1 MKKIVASLFLSLFIS
16 LINAAT
22 MPIDLN
28 KESAAVMVVGH
39 DHCQEAALASHH
51 ESSKSNSS
59 PSAAHY
65 CCAVVAVL
73 MAPPIFSV
81 SKQVD
86 VYLLADVAKP
96 SSNILESIYK
106 PPRNYL

>member
-1 MKKIVASLFLSLFIS
+1 MKKTVVLIFLSLFVS
-16 LINAAT
+16 LINATT
-22 MPIDLN
+22 MPVNLSG
-28 KESAAVMVVGH
+28 ESTSVMIAGH
-39 DHCQEAALASHH
+39 DHCQEAAPASHH
-51 ESSKSNSS
+51 ESGKSSAGSS
-59 PSAAHY
+59 VAHY

-73 MAPPIFSV
+73 MALPVFSV

-86 VYLLADVAKP
+86 THLLADVVKP

>member
-1 MKKIVASLFLSLFIS
+1 MKKIVALLFLSLFVS

-22 MPIDLN
+22 MPVDLSG
-28 KESAAVMVVGH
+28 ESTSVMVAGH
-39 DHCQEAALASHH
+39 NHCQEAAPASHH
-51 ESSKSNSS
+51 ESSKSNAGSS
-59 PSAAHY
+59 TAHY

-73 MAPPIFSV
+73 MAPPVFSV

-86 VYLLADVAKP
+86 VHLLADVAKP
-96 SSNILESIYK
+96 NSNIVESIYK

>member
-1 MKKIVASLFLSLFIS
+1 MKKIVALLFLSLFVS

-22 MPIDLN
+22 MPVDLGG
-28 KESAAVMVVGH
+28 ESPSVMVAGH
-39 DHCQEAALASHH
+39 DHCQEAATASHH
-51 ESSKSNSS
+51 ENGQSNTNSN
-59 PSAAHY
+59 ATHY

-73 MAPPIFSV
+73 MSPPVFSA

-96 SSNILESIYK
+96 ISNIAESIYK